1 MIKEK
6 VLYSLG
12 DITIV
17 PSAVSKIRHR
27 SECNVFYKNDFRQ
40 NSKNNQGEY
49 LPIFVSPMAS
59 VINEHNIHIW
69 NDNNLI
75 PIVPRTVEL
84 NKRID
89 YAYSDVWAA
98 FGLDEFAK
106 YFCDKEYVLSKNMHQ
121 NMRIR
126 ALIDIANGHIK
137 YMQDII
143 TEAKHLAKE
152 LQYDIE
158 IMAGNVANPET
169 YKLLSEAGADY
180 VRCAVGTGGCCITSS
195 NTATHYAMASL
206 LDVCK
211 QLKTQ
216 YHLHAAIIADG
227 GINSYSNAIKALA
240 LGADYV
246 MIGTTFAKCFES
258 AGEFIKYEKP
268 SKDYTAYS
276 LYDLNTMRW
285 NSELSE
291 SEKKDVIK
299 AYAPLCKTV
308 FGMSTRK
315 AQTMIALAQG
325 KKKEDIKTKTSEGI
339 EKEITVDYTVAQWT
353 ENFIDYLR
361 STMSYCNFTEIL
373 DFVGGPDIMLLSESA
388 KQSINK

>member
-40 NSKNNQGEY
+40 NSKNNQSEY

-89 YAYSDVWAA
+89 YAYSDIWAA

-106 YFCDKEYVLSKNMHQ
+106 YFNDKEFVLSKNIQ
-121 NMRIR
+121 KNMRIR

-143 TEAKHLAKE
+143 MQAKQLEKE
-152 LQYDIE
+152 LEYDIE

-180 VRCAVGTGGCCITSS
+180 VRCAVGTGSVCFIDGTEITLA
-195 NTATHYAMASL
+195 NGTKKKIENINIGDKVKTHN
-206 LDVCK
+206 
-211 QLKTQ
+211 
-216 YHLHAAIIADG
+216 G
-227 GINSYSNAIKALA
+227 
-240 LGADYV
+240 
-246 MIGTTFAKCFES
+246 
-258 AGEFIKYEKP
+258 EKP
-268 SKDYTAYS
+268 V
-276 LYDLNTMRW
+276 LNVIRFDTDKELVTI
-285 NSELSE
+285 NNEITCTSEHKFYVINKADKNLVTDDNLSE
-291 SEKKDVIK
+291 YAYWIEAKKLDKNKHLLIK
-299 AYAPLCKTV
+299 KY
-308 FGMSTRK
+308 
-315 AQTMIALAQG
+315 
-325 KKKEDIKTKTSEGI
+325 
-339 EKEITVDYTVAQWT
+339 
-353 ENFIDYLR
+353 
-361 STMSYCNFTEIL
+361 
-373 DFVGGPDIMLLSESA
+373 
-388 KQSINK
+388 